1 MLEGSLVISYLI
13 VCAIGFLAGG
23 LSGIAGTGASLILL
37 PVLVPMFDPSR
48 AIPVMAIA
56 GLMANTAR
64 VMAWHREV
72 DWRAVLAYAIPGIP
86 AASLGAI
93 SLVNLPAEISG
104 TLLGLFIMTLV
115 PLRRFLKKQNL
126 TIGLAGLAVA
136 GAIVGFLTGLFLSTG
151 PLSIPAFLA
160 FGLTRGAFLS
170 TEAASS
176 IFVQAA
182 KILTFRETGVLTDD
196 LMISGLIIGSSLMA
210 GTFFAK
216 RYVVSMSEKTF
227 RIMMDAITLAS
238 GLWLTGV
245 GLFG

>member
-1 MLEGSLVISYLI
+1 
-13 VCAIGFLAGG
+13 
-23 LSGIAGTGASLILL
+23 
-37 PVLVPMFDPSR
+37 MFDPSR

-64 VMAWHREV
+64 VIAWHREV
-72 DWRAVLAYAIPGIP
+72 DWRAVFAYAVPGIP

-93 SLVNLPAEISG
+93 SLVNLPAEVSG
-104 TLLGLFIMTLV
+104 TLLGLFIMAMV

-126 TIGLAGLAVA
+126 KIGRAGLAVA

-182 KILTFRETGVLTDD
+182 KVLTFRETGVLTGD
-196 LMISGLIIGSSLMA
+196 LLISG
-210 GTFFAK
+210 
-216 RYVVSMSEKTF
+216 RYLLRQALRRQHVGKHLPHH
-227 RIMMDAITLAS
+227 DGCHHA
-238 GLWLTGV
+238 GV
-245 GLFG
+245 GLVANGCGIVWLEGGPVFIGS